1 MYREACRVVTAFNLD
16 EEDQQTFKLKLQTE
30 QLKGKKL
37 MDALIASIMRIT
49 VERRAIINGRKIEE
63 TKASTQQ

>member
-37 MDALIASIMRIT
+37 MNALIASIMRIT